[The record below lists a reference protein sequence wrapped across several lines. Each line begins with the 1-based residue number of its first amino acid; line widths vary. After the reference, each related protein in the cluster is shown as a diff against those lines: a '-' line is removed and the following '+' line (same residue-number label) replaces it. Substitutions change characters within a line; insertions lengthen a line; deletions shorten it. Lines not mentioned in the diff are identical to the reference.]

1 MAPHMARNGA
11 VKGTNGPGSNTVNLC
26 VFGRTSALPSADSA
40 CQLIIT
46 QQSTQPIVTPCT
58 ENFSESLLNSLFPSS
73 EALKTKCVQVYGLFH
88 VLFMFVL
95 TKHTLSIHANVM

>member
-40 CQLIIT
+40 CQLII
-46 QQSTQPIVTPCT
+46 TPCT